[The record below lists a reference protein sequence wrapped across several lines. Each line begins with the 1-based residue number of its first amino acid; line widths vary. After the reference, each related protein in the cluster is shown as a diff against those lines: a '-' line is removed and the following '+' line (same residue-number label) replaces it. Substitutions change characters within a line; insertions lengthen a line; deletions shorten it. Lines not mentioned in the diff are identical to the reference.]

1 MIQAV
6 IFDFGN
12 VICRFDPKIFVRAIA
27 PCSAKPLPELTTL
40 LMNSAD
46 LFTDYETGRISSH
59 TFLELMS
66 VRCGL
71 VCSQDQFIAAFS
83 SIFTPNLP
91 MFTLIRHLKSRYHL
105 AILSNT
111 SEWHFLHG
119 IRPTEVF
126 PLFDTVTLS
135 YEVGVMKPGEEIY
148 RDALE
153 KLALPAKACV
163 YIDDIRQYADAATAL
178 GLHGIHY
185 VDDESLMQRLAA
197 IGVQI

>member
-12 VICRFDPKIFVRAIA
+12 VICRFDPKIFVRGIA
-27 PCSAKPLPELTTL
+27 PHSARPLPELTSL
-40 LMNSAD
+40 LMHSAD
-46 LFTDYETGRISSH
+46 LFTDYETGRISSP

-66 VRCGL
+66 VRCEL
-71 VCSQDQFIAAFS
+71 SCSQDQFIAAFS

-91 MFTLIRHLKSRYHL
+91 MFALIRHLKPRYRL
-105 AILSNT
+105 GILSNT

-119 IRPTEVF
+119 IRPAEVF

-153 KLALPAKACV
+153 KLALPAEACV
-163 YIDDIRQYADAATAL
+163 YIDDIREYADAATAL
-178 GLHGIHY
+178 GLHGMHY
-185 VDDESLMQRLAA
+185 VDDESLMKRLAA
-197 IGVQI
+197 IGVRV